1 MSFAD
6 RLVTAITEAH
16 PSQFDQLARTVWKA
30 VGCDQLSWD
39 TAGTLSE
46 AIEAR
51 RADRRTATL
60 TGAHRSAQA
69 KPWRPSIFSPRREQ
83 HARRHPERM
92 ARRRRLASSKVL
104 PPAMAEQWTTARLA
118 IFRIVGDE
126 VRDRGACDLTLAE
139 IAARAG
145 SCRTMART
153 TLRQAAELGLVLI
166 EERRRPG
173 MKNLPNRVRIISPE
187 WRTWLKRGPQ
197 ISVLGMLAAFDL
209 TGGKKTPPTV
219 IDSYHNRENR
229 TKPNR
234 QNGFGGTRRSLRPVP
249 PDR

>member
-1 MSFAD
+1 MFASHFAA
-6 RLVTAITEAH
+6 AIEAAH
-16 PSQFDQLARTVWKA
+16 PAQLDHCARDLWRAHAAELVA
-30 VGCDQLSWD
+30 D
-39 TAGTLSE
+39 TDAQRLAE

-69 KPWRPSIFSPRREQ
+69 KPWRPSIFQPRREQ

-92 ARRRRLASSKVL
+92 ARRRRLASSGVL
-104 PPAMAEQWTTARLA
+104 PPALASQWTTARLA
-118 IFRIVGDE
+118 ILRIVGDE

-153 TLRQAAELGLVLI
+153 TMRQAAELGLVLI

-187 WRTWLKRGPQ
+187 WRIWLKRGPQ

-219 IDSYHNRENR
+219 IDSYPNRENR

-234 QNGFGGTRRSLRPVP
+234 QNGFGGTKRALRPVP

>member
-1 MSFAD
+1 MFANQFAA
-6 RLVTAITEAH
+6 AIEAAH
-16 PSQFDQLARTVWKA
+16 PAQLDHCARDLWRAHAAELVA
-30 VGCDQLSWD
+30 D
-39 TAGTLSE
+39 TDAERLAA

-69 KPWRPSIFSPRREQ
+69 TPRRPSIFPPRREQ

-92 ARRRRLASSKVL
+92 ARRRRLASSKAL
-104 PPAMAEQWTTARLA
+104 PPVMAEQWTTARLA
-118 IFRIVGDE
+118 ILRIVGDE

-209 TGGKKTPPTV
+209 TGGKNTPPTV
-219 IDSYHNRENR
+219 IDSYPNRKNR
-229 TKPNR
+229 TKPSR
-234 QNGFGGTRRSLRPVP
+234 QNGFGGTRQALRPVP
-249 PDR
+249 PDQ